1 MTTTRE
7 PRPRDPYDDDANE
20 TATAFAARVLARTG
34 IKLASIPVAAE
45 WPGGHIFCARRGV
58 YVLGVGYPSVGPDG
72 AETYTEFRRWGAR

>member
-1 MTTTRE
+1 MTAPASTAI
-7 PRPRDPYDDDANE
+7 YNE
-20 TATAFAARVLARTG
+20 TTPAFSARVLARTG
-34 IKLASIPVAAE
+34 IELASIPVAAE